1 MEYFN
6 KKNLSE
12 ILKISFDKLNLK
24 VNKSNVT
31 KENEAAQKQNTTV
44 NKIEELLLFFDSITS
59 KRIPKLEA

>member
-24 VNKSNVT
+24 VNKPNVT
-31 KENEAAQKQNTTV
+31 KENETA
-44 NKIEELLLFFDSITS
+44 
-59 KRIPKLEA
+59 